1 MMFYLILVI
10 VYIVP
15 RADINQYCVNKSPIH
30 ACSLSWI
37 TELPERDRGHL
48 AKIMYYVRNCTKF
61 DKTDVVTKWLS
72 KGKRSMSMF
81 LRVLSSGRI
90 AGNGNRN
97 DVTLAVGYDV
107 TIKKHL
113 ICIDHT
119 ADVTVT

>member
-1 MMFYLILVI
+1 
-10 VYIVP
+10 
-15 RADINQYCVNKSPIH
+15 
-30 ACSLSWI
+30 
-37 TELPERDRGHL
+37 
-48 AKIMYYVRNCTKF
+48 MYHVRNCTKF

-97 DVTLAVGYDV
+97 DVTLAMRCYV

-113 ICIDHT
+113 ICFDHT
-119 ADVTVT
+119 ADVTVSYAAAPLKVYKTTELRGPQQNQALVCLDGKVSNVFKNALCKIAV

>member
-1 MMFYLILVI
+1 
-10 VYIVP
+10 
-15 RADINQYCVNKSPIH
+15 
-30 ACSLSWI
+30 
-37 TELPERDRGHL
+37 
-48 AKIMYYVRNCTKF
+48 MYHVRNCTKF

-97 DVTLAVGYDV
+97 DVTLAMRCDV

-119 ADVTVT
+119 IVFTLPMLPSPSSPSQGL